1 MVYSVISSELLI
13 LGTFMIIVEWI
24 FQHSQIETLRENL
37 SGLNMDLGKNV

>member
-1 MVYSVISSELLI
+1 MVYCVISSELLI
-13 LGTFMIIVEWI
+13 LGTFMIVEWI